1 MSWTVERALDEQA
14 IEKCTLRN
22 DGVSLWLK
30 GIDREIKITLS
41 VNLVSGGVNF
51 HANYAIKT
59 PEQIS
64 AYIPSREW
72 GDDQAY
78 ALHLAVTSFTQHYD
92 FAVKNGHKPSNGWLI
107 PR

>member
-1 MSWTVERALDEQA
+1 MSWTVERALDERA
-14 IEKCTLRN
+14 IEKYTLRN

-30 GIDREIKITLS
+30 GIDREIKIILS
-41 VNLVSGGVNF
+41 INLVSGGVNF
-51 HANYAIKT
+51 YTNYAIKT
-59 PEQIS
+59 PEQMS

-78 ALHLAVTSFTQHYD
+78 ALHLAVTSFTQYYD
-92 FAVKNGHKPSNGWLI
+92 LAVKNGYKPSNNWLI